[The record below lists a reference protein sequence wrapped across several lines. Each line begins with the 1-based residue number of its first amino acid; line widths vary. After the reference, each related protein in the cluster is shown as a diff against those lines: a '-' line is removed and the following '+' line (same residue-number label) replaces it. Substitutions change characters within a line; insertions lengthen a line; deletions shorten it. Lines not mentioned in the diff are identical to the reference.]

1 MYSPPK
7 PLKVRVRLGS
17 ADYDPADGERLTVDL
32 GRSPYQPPHAL
43 AVRVSLGEAD
53 YQPPHAL
60 QVRVNLTP
68 DQQQGEAQ
76 YAGGDGSGL
85 DYSLFGTAIIGLKY
99 QYVTYASGGSLTLF
113 GLHQI
118 RLGQYFIRSPG
129 LDSFVPGIPGIKNRN
144 VQVQPNGLLATAFGR
159 PSIKSM
165 RSYIQAGAL
174 NSLKF
179 GAIRISYKEQKAT
192 TTQKDPSTLWGNT
205 RIAYGVRY
213 VEHNSTLALTRFGMA
228 WASYSPRYIEPRGL
242 FQLFESN
249 HVVGISR
256 SVKMEGVDFARFG
269 SRIIPESQVIYPQG
283 FSTLF
288 GDLEIHNYLQHI
300 QPKGFLTVGE
310 HADLRF
316 GHVDIFNSTQYV
328 APFHD
333 DSSLAAGERF
343 PEQFPH
349 QIVNRNRHVY
359 THGVINQRFGYQELN
374 LNARLIAPV
383 GIASPIEITLT
394 KSFIAHSVRRL
405 HMDGIE
411 PPYFSTRAIIYLGA
425 KVVKAAGR
433 TLSLFGTPHVENTR
447 RFFRFISLGE
457 QSIFGQAFISQ
468 GVRHLR
474 FDPDRTIAPPQI
486 PMPEVKL
493 GRRFI
498 EPLGIDSVR
507 YGLTFTEERFTKI
520 APRWVYRDMVGEPVI
535 RNLTPELKAKGLDMS
550 DFGKP
555 YIGLYTRGLQT
566 DGLSS
571 QIFGRLKIGDLN
583 QSIDMLAYGIAA
595 PTISRLHKIE
605 RIGAGKYITQNIFPR
620 SIEAPQFPGKDNW
633 HKVTQNVLRPESD
646 KEMTLFGNT
655 RIHANSIR
663 VEPGLWE
670 ILIGKPTVEY
680 KNRTIRVD
688 SASCDFLE
696 IGKPRMSPHTI
707 WAVVEAPDQAKNNHY
722 RHPVRLHYVDGLTPG
737 GNTKEPGVEFG
748 TPKIGFKNA
757 RYAMPG
763 LNMLEIGKPTI
774 INRVYRIEP
783 KGMSTL
789 RMGTLGPIGDQTV
802 LFRPK
807 DPQTLYGK
815 PVIQH
820 VPEFNSKLKPS
831 GFLTGAFGRPYIDFY
846 HREIKPAGIASLQM
860 GVSIPNDKPYMWQ
873 GLRIGLHV
881 PTRVG
886 GEIHSKYG
894 TAWISPRVR
903 EILPD
908 GLDFSLVSEY
918 APGHFKQRMTVRNL
932 TQPDYPLTQVVRVQG
947 LFGTVFGVP
956 DIKPVTHYIRP
967 DGNMDNY
974 RKGAF

>member
-118 RLGQYFIRSPG
+118 RLGQYFIR
-129 LDSFVPGIPGIKNRN
+129 
-144 VQVQPNGLLATAFGR
+144 PNGLVTTVFGQAT
-159 PSIKSM
+159 IKSM

-179 GAIRISYKEQKAT
+179 GAIRISYKQQKAT

-213 VEHNSTLALTRFGMA
+213 VEHNSTLALTRFGTA
-228 WASYSPRYIEPRGL
+228 WASHSPRYIEPRGL

-333 DSSLAAGERF
+333 DSSRAAGERF

-383 GIASPIEITLT
+383 GIASHIEVNPT

-425 KVVKAAGR
+425 KVVKASGR

-468 GVRHLR
+468 GVRHLS
-474 FDPDRTIAPPQI
+474 FDPDWTIAPPQI

-595 PTISRLHKIE
+595 PTISGLHKIE
-605 RIGAGKYITQNIFPR
+605 RIGAGKYITQNVFPR
-620 SIEAPQFPGKDNW
+620 SIEAPQFPGQANW
-633 HKVTQNVLRPESD
+633 HKVTQNVLRQISD
-646 KEMTLFGNT
+646 KQMTLFGNT

-670 ILIGKPTVEY
+670 ILIGRPIVEY

-707 WAVVEAPDQAKNNHY
+707 WAVVEAPIQAKNNHY
-722 RHPVRLHYVDGLTPG
+722 RHPAGLHYVGGL
-737 GNTKEPGVEFG
+737 NTNEPGVEFG
-748 TPKIGFKNA
+748 KPKISFKNA
-757 RYAMPG
+757 RYAMTG
-763 LNMLEIGKPTI
+763 LNMLNIGKPTI

-807 DPQTLYGK
+807 DPQTLYGN

-820 VPEFNSKLKPS
+820 VPEFNNKLKPS

-908 GLDFSLVSEY
+908 GLDFSLVNEY
-918 APGHFKQRMTVRNL
+918 EPGHFKQRMTVRNL

-947 LFGTVFGVP
+947 LFGTIFGVP

>member
-1 MYSPPK
+1 MFTPPK
-7 PLKVRVRLGS
+7 PLKVRVRIGKSEYTPYAGDHL
-17 ADYDPADGERLTVDL
+17 RIDL
-32 GRSPYQPPHAL
+32 GKSPYKPPYAL
-43 AVRVSLGEAD
+43 KVRVVLGEAE
-53 YQPPHAL
+53 YKPSNAMA
-60 QVRVNLTP
+60 VRVNLTP
-68 DQQQGEAQ
+68 DEKIGPAQ
-76 YAGGDGSGL
+76 YIGGDGFGWDSFQSGNHIV
-85 DYSLFGTAIIGLKY
+85 YLKY
-99 QYVTYASGGSLTLF
+99 QYIGRAGGESLALF
-113 GLHQI
+113 GLN
-118 RLGQYFIRSPG
+118 RVKLGQYFISSKGADAFQAGSLAIRN
-129 LDSFVPGIPGIKNRN
+129 KN
-144 VQVQPNGLLATAFGR
+144 VQLSLLGILFSRFGQAT
-159 PSIKSM
+159 IKSM

-213 VEHNSTLALTRFGMA
+213 VEHNSTLALTRFGTA
-228 WASYSPRYIEPRGL
+228 WASYSPRYIEPIGL

-333 DSSLAAGERF
+333 DSSRAAGERF

-374 LNARLIAPV
+374 LNARLVAPV
-383 GIASPIEITLT
+383 GIASPIEITPT

-468 GVRHLR
+468 GVRHLS
-474 FDPDRTIAPPQI
+474 FDPDRTISPPQI

-493 GRRFI
+493 GRSFI

-555 YIGLYTRGLQT
+555 YIGLYTRGLQP
-566 DGLSS
+566 DGLRS
-571 QIFGRLKIGDLN
+571 QVFGRLKIGDLN
-583 QSIDMLAYGIAA
+583 QSVDMLAYGIAA
-595 PTISRLHKIE
+595 PSISGLHKIE
-605 RIGAGKYITQNIFPR
+605 RIGAGKYITQNIFPIP
-620 SIEAPQFPGKDNW
+620 IEAPQFPGKDNW
-633 HKVTQNVLRPESD
+633 HKVTQNVLRLESD
-646 KEMTLFGNT
+646 KQMTLFGNT

-688 SASCDFLE
+688 STSCDFLE
-696 IGKPRMSPHTI
+696 ISKPRMSPHTI

-722 RHPVRLHYVDGLTPG
+722 RHPARLHYVGGLTPG

-757 RYAMPG
+757 RYAVPG
-763 LNMLEIGKPTI
+763 LNMLEIGKPII

-846 HREIKPAGIASLQM
+846 HRELKPVGLASLKM
-860 GVSIPNDKPYMWQ
+860 GTMLQDDKPYMWK
-873 GLRIGLHV
+873 GLRIGAHV

-908 GLDFSLVSEY
+908 GQNFSLVSEY
-918 APGHFKQRMTVRNL
+918 EPGHFKQRLTVRNL
-932 TQPDYPLTQVVRVQG
+932 TQPDYPLTQLVRVQG
-947 LFGTVFGVP
+947 LFGSLFGVP
-956 DIKPVTHYIRP
+956 DIKPAVHYIRP

>member
-85 DYSLFGTAIIGLKY
+85 DYSLFGTAIIWLKY

-118 RLGQYFIRSPG
+118 RLGQYFIR
-129 LDSFVPGIPGIKNRN
+129 
-144 VQVQPNGLLATAFGR
+144 PNGLVTTVFGQAT
-159 PSIKSM
+159 IKSM

-179 GAIRISYKEQKAT
+179 GAIRISYKQQKAT

-213 VEHNSTLALTRFGMA
+213 VEHNSTLALTRFGTA
-228 WASYSPRYIEPRGL
+228 WASHSPRYIEPRGL

-256 SVKMEGVDFARFG
+256 SIKMEGVDFARFG

-288 GDLEIHNYLQHI
+288 GYLEIHNYLQHI

-333 DSSLAAGERF
+333 DSSRAAGERF

-383 GIASPIEITLT
+383 GIESPIEITLT

-468 GVRHLR
+468 GVRHLS
-474 FDPDRTIAPPQI
+474 FDPDWTIAPPQI

-566 DGLSS
+566 DGLNS

-595 PTISRLHKIE
+595 PTISGLHKIE

-620 SIEAPQFPGKDNW
+620 SIEFPENGNW
-633 HKVTQNVLRPESD
+633 HKVTQNVLRQISD
-646 KEMTLFGNT
+646 KQMTLFGNT

-670 ILIGKPTVEY
+670 ILIGRPIVEY

-688 SASCDFLE
+688 STSCDFLE

-707 WAVVEAPDQAKNNHY
+707 WAVVEAPSQAKNNHY
-722 RHPVRLHYVDGLTPG
+722 RHPAGLHYVGGL
-737 GNTKEPGVEFG
+737 NTNEPGVEFG
-748 TPKIGFKNA
+748 KPKISFKNA

-763 LNMLEIGKPTI
+763 LNMLNIGKPTI

-820 VPEFNSKLKPS
+820 VPEFNNKLKPS

-908 GLDFSLVSEY
+908 GLDFSLVNEY